1 LGVLGGQCLLGV
13 FDVLGQGSL
22 DDLQVQFDQLF
33 DAFKCLVGQ
42 AEERF
47 QVGLMRR
54 SDLLLSQHVVSP
66 NTKVG
71 GESK

>member
-1 LGVLGGQCLLGV
+1 M
-13 FDVLGQGSL
+13 FDVLSQGGL

-42 AEERF
+42 AEEGF
-47 QVGLMRR
+47 QVGLVRR
-54 SDLLLSQHVVSP
+54 SDLFLSQDVVSP

-71 GESK
+71 RGIKIKI